1 MYSLVKTVVPD
12 KLVCPEGKRRIEY
25 CDTGGTGLYCEVR
38 ATSPGQGT
46 YYLRYRD
53 ANNKTCHQKI
63 ARTSEIDL
71 DEARIRAKILRA
83 EITLGKDPR
92 QDANNK
98 KATPTLTEF
107 MEEQYIPYQK
117 ERIRGWSRQRDLFKN
132 HLNPVF
138 GNKHLDEITLHS
150 AQRGL
155 TALRKKGYAAST
167 CNHPIRVLRHAMG
180 LACTWNIIE
189 CNQLTGL
196 TLLREENQV
205 NNIMTDIELKR
216 LVKVLKSDRNKMASA
231 VCLFLL
237 STGARLN
244 EALSARWE
252 HFDLEHRNWTIPSE
266 HSKSRKVRSIPL
278 NQSAIQVL
286 ESLGTRGKYD
296 HPFIGRRGTP
306 LTTINRAWSRLRND
320 AGLPHLRLHDLRHQY
335 ASFLVNSGRTL
346 YEVLQI
352 LGHSDP
358 SVTMRYA
365 HLSTKSLQ
373 AAADSASDAINGAM
387 QESPQVGPGT

>member
-1 MYSLVKTVVPD
+1 MISNLKTVVSGG
-12 KLVCPEGKRRIEY
+12 LSCPEGKRRIEY
-25 CDTGGTGLYCEVR
+25 VDTGGTGLYLEVR

-46 YYLRYRD
+46 YYLRYKD
-53 ANNKTCHQKI
+53 TGGKTCHAKI
-63 ARTSEIDL
+63 ARTSDRDL
-71 DEARIRAKILRA
+71 DEARRRAKLLKA
-83 EITLGKDPR
+83 EITLGKDPGA
-92 QDANNK
+92 DK
-98 KATPTLTEF
+98 KASKSIPTLTEF
-107 MEEQYIPYQK
+107 MEQYIPYQK
-117 ERIRGWSRQRDLFKN
+117 ERIRGWSRQSDLFKN
-132 HLNPVF
+132 HLKPTF
-138 GNKHLDEITLHS
+138 GNLRLDKITLHS

-167 CNHPIRVLRHAMG
+167 CNHPYRVLKHAMA
-180 LACTWNIIE
+180 LAQKWGIVET
-189 CNQLTGL
+189 NQLSGL
-196 TLLREENQV
+196 SLLREENQV
-205 NNIMTDIELKR
+205 NNIMTDDELER
-216 LVKVLKSDRNKMASA
+216 LVKVLKTDKNKTVGS

-252 HFDLEHRNWTIPSE
+252 HVDLDRRNWTIPAE
-266 HSKSRKVRSIPL
+266 HSKSRKIRSIPL

-296 HPFIGRRGTP
+296 HPFIGRRGKP
-306 LTTINRAWSRLRND
+306 LTTIHKVWTRLRNS

-335 ASFLVNSGRTL
+335 ASFLINQGRTL
-346 YEVLQI
+346 FEVQQI

-358 SVTMRYA
+358 SVTQRYA

-387 QESPQVGPGT
+387 QESPGT